1 MPKKLVGAECCTSC
15 TDLLS
20 LFPWPKAVVKFIDY
34 VGFPSAWWS
43 PHHQL
48 ERCCKCPESIHPLL
62 QSGCWDLGLAWGHLG
77 PRLVSQPMLTSMQK
91 NMEENWGRFR
101 AIVREKAK
109 FVMNKAMLVGKI
121 RLYSYLYLSEQ
132 SCPTGGTGWEMT
144 KIVLAACLGLVP
156 KKTWVQNYLTQG
168 VACDV
173 GFSTVPFYSWLIFL
187 YTENEKKIWLKS
199 ILLFIPRFSNIHVH
213 PNE

>member
-1 MPKKLVGAECCTSC
+1 MMVWPITNWNSVARARRASITSC
-15 TDLLS
+15 
-20 LFPWPKAVVKFIDY
+20 
-34 VGFPSAWWS
+34 
-43 PHHQL
+43 
-48 ERCCKCPESIHPLL
+48 
-62 QSGCWDLGLAWGHLG
+62 GLVAGTRDWHLG
-77 PRLVSQPMLTSMQK
+77 PRLGSQPMLTPMQK

-109 FVMNKAMLVGKI
+109 SVMNKSMLVGKI

-132 SCPTGGTGWEMT
+132 SCPSGGTGWEMT
-144 KIVLAACLGLVP
+144 KIILAACLGIVP

-168 VACDV
+168 VACGI
-173 GFSTVPFYSWLIFL
+173 GFSIVLFYSWLIFL